1 MEVGAGYVKVSVYM
15 MVHSSGVGARKGCE
29 SGKWKVES
37 GNGMALGVSWLYKV
51 W

>member
-1 MEVGAGYVKVSVYM
+1 MEVGAGYVDVFVCV

-37 GNGMALGVSWLYKV
+37 GNGKWNGAGRQWVV
-51 W
+51 

>member
-1 MEVGAGYVKVSVYM
+1 MEVGAGYVEVFVCV

-29 SGKWKVES
+29 SGKWKWEM
-37 GNGMALGVSWLYKV
+37 GNGVALGVSGSYKV